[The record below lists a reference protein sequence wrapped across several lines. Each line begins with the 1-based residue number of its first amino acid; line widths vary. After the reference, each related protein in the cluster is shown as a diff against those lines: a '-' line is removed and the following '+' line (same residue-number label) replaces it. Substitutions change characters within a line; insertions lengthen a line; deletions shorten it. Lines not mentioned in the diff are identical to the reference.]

1 MFGYFFIYN
10 HLDETKI
17 ATRLVNTC
25 FQHITLL
32 TLEGKQ
38 IKINSITSKT
48 LNSQTNSGFYFGK
61 TWFNYVHL

>member
-1 MFGYFFIYN
+1 MTSFCIRDKWKG
-10 HLDETKI
+10 
-17 ATRLVNTC
+17 
-25 FQHITLL
+25 ITALL

-61 TWFNYVHL
+61 TLFIYVHL